1 MKIFILLALFF
12 FNLMGFSQKAIFN
25 IILDDNHIELN
36 KKLSQSYADTF
47 SQTTYYQQNNFELN
61 QNLQFNLPSGQ
72 NIIANYDKSFEY
84 KNGSFSAS
92 YKILNEPFSELVF
105 SKYNDVI
112 TGMYISQNLEKV
124 IFTQTASNI
133 FAVSYVNEM
142 KLTQEE
148 LNSPCFLEIEAED
161 DTRGLNHA
169 NICLESSTCSGT
181 STIDLMIVYTT
192 AAKNAWG
199 GVNTVNSNIATI
211 ISNLNLSMSLSGIN
225 NVVFNLVHTYET
237 NYEESGS
244 QSTDLNN
251 LRGTTDGFMDEIH
264 SLRNTHGADLVALI
278 NGDTSGGCGIGN
290 LNTSN
295 TNYSDSATFSVT
307 RFGCAV
313 GNLTLAHEIGHNMGL
328 RHDWYVDSQTTPC
341 AHHHGYVNRTA
352 IANGTSSTTAQR
364 WRTIMAYNNEC
375 SDNGFNCSRVNR
387 WSNPDLNYNSDTMG
401 ADLSDPNPAH
411 EAYAFR
417 RFACVV
423 AAFRS
428 PLSVDEFSGLQAILY
443 PNPVKEQLYIDLN
456 IDDLNFEIYNLSGQ
470 LLMKTQEKTIE
481 LSHLK
486 SGVYFI
492 NINSETLNASKI
504 YKFIKE

>member
-1 MKIFILLALFF
+1 
-12 FNLMGFSQKAIFN
+12 
-25 IILDDNHIELN
+25 
-36 KKLSQSYADTF
+36 
-47 SQTTYYQQNNFELN
+47 
-61 QNLQFNLPSGQ
+61 
-72 NIIANYDKSFEY
+72 
-84 KNGSFSAS
+84 
-92 YKILNEPFSELVF
+92 
-105 SKYNDVI
+105 
-112 TGMYISQNLEKV
+112 
-124 IFTQTASNI
+124 
-133 FAVSYVNEM
+133 M

-199 GVNTVNSNIATI
+199 GINTVNSNIATI

-328 RHDWYVDSQTTPC
+328 RHHWYIDSQTTPC